1 MANAAAYTG
10 LRRGELA
17 TLTIG
22 QVDVAARVIAVD
34 RKVIEVAG
42 HLYVEPPKNR
52 KQRRTIYPR
61 TTPAGYPL
69 ADPLE
74 ARTQAARA
82 EQDAGVNPLGL
93 IFPSPA
99 GKHWRSSNLTA
110 TSCSAPT
117 ARLDGAT
124 SAAAVPGL
132 MSETDLHQPGLGP
145 LRAAAEAAELAQAV
159 SGLASADG
167 YRLADRDPLA
177 PLAREIARSM
187 TEAGLTVHRCAA
199 HDPGYRPG
207 GVCLLAVPAGPAAGG
222 GGVAVS
228 WTTHSPLSLD
238 WDRYG
243 TCTGTQQ
250 ARRRSPIPRG
260 PTAQAVSPVVPSAHG
275 CRPWDGPHR

>member
-1 MANAAAYTG
+1 M
-10 LRRGELA
+10 
-17 TLTIG
+17 TIG
-22 QVDVAARVIAVD
+22 QVHVARVIAVD

-61 TTPAGYPL
+61 TTPL

-74 ARTQAARA
+74 ARTQAA
-82 EQDAGVNPLGL
+82 
-93 IFPSPA
+93 
-99 GKHWRSSNLTA
+99 
-110 TSCSAPT
+110 
-117 ARLDGAT
+117 
-124 SAAAVPGL
+124 
-132 MSETDLHQPGLGP
+132 
-145 LRAAAEAAELAQAV
+145 
-159 SGLASADG
+159 
-167 YRLADRDPLA
+167 
-177 PLAREIARSM
+177 
-187 TEAGLTVHRCAA
+187 RCAA

-260 PTAQAVSPVVPSAHG
+260 PTAQAVSLRVPLAHG
-275 CRPWDGPHR
+275 CRRWDGPHR